1 MSAAIDKANYYSVYD
16 IRRIENMLKNEVE
29 GMVPER
35 QEPLQLKIE
44 DPKFLR
50 DCLSFNHYKDR
61 KEKR

>member
-1 MSAAIDKANYYSVYD
+1 MSAAIAKANYYSVYD

-29 GMVPER
+29 GMVPEK

-44 DPKFLR
+44 DLRFLR
-50 DCLSFNHYKDR
+50 DSLSFNHHKDR